1 MRPLTPGGWRAGA
14 FVLLP
19 RAALADRAIHSS
31 AKIALAYAVTL
42 ATQTRTA
49 RGAPVKLHAVRTR
62 TERTALCRTA
72 LAAAFR
78 ELADAGY
85 LTLQTD
91 RAARHK
97 GTLVVL
103 DAKALAGPHARLE
116 WATLALN
123 RDPLL
128 RLALAES
135 EGFCASLI
143 REGTTTRPLD
153 YRTQTLWG
161 AAIGARRQTMCAV
174 QRELEAIG
182 ALELVAHHRKSVIR
196 AHTQPAD
203 TRLALLPLPG
213 RLGHGAAPA
222 KPVRARRRARISAAA
237 PADTNQPKKRTRTS
251 RKAGQESAQ
260 IADTILPFRSPPL
273 REKIGPSTPC
283 TQDVPES
290 ATPYAMRQART
301 DSERVANVEAIA
313 LRSMAK
319 ALFGAREWDAFQ
331 ADATWSTLSPD
342 QQRATTRRMRDTP
355 DLQRRREL
363 LLPPLP
369 IADVLPSLV
378 G

>member
-1 MRPLTPGGWRAGA
+1 MRPLNPGGWRAGA

-19 RAALADRAIHSS
+19 RAALADRAIHAS
-31 AKIALAYAVTL
+31 AKVALAYAVTL

-62 TERTALCRTA
+62 TERTALCRPA

-103 DAKALAGPHARLE
+103 DAKALAGPFVRLE

-161 AAIGARRQTMCAV
+161 AAIGAQRKTMCKV

-182 ALELVAHHRKSVIR
+182 ALVVVAHHRKSVIR
-196 AHTQPAD
+196 VHTQPAD

-213 RLGHGAAPA
+213 RLGHGEAPSQ
-222 KPVRARRRARISAAA
+222 PVRARRRARISAAT
-237 PADTNQPKKRTRTS
+237 PVDTKQQQKRARTS
-251 RKAGQESAQ
+251 SKAGQESAQ
-260 IADTILPFRSPPL
+260 IADTIIPSLASPL
-273 REKIGPSTPC
+273 IEKIGPSTPC
-283 TQDVPES
+283 TQDVSKS
-290 ATPYAMRQART
+290 ATPYAMRQARIASPAMQEAT
-301 DSERVANVEAIA
+301 RRV
-313 LRSMAK
+313 MAR
-319 ALFGAREWDAFQ
+319 ALFGVREWDAFQ
-331 ADATWSTLSPD
+331 ADDTWTALSPD
-342 QQRATTRRMRDTP
+342 QQRVTIERMRDTP
-355 DLQRRREL
+355 DVQRRREL

-369 IADVLPSLV
+369 IADALPSLV

>member
-1 MRPLTPGGWRAGA
+1 M
-14 FVLLP
+14 LLP
-19 RAALADRAIHSS
+19 RAALADRAIHAS
-31 AKIALAYAVTL
+31 AKVALAYAVTL

-62 TERTALCRTA
+62 TERTALCRPA

-85 LTLQTD
+85 LTIQTD

-103 DAKALAGPHARLE
+103 DAKALAGPFVRLE

-123 RDPLL
+123 HDPLL

-143 REGTTTRPLD
+143 REGTTTTRPLD
-153 YRTQTLWG
+153 FRTQTLWG

-182 ALELVAHHRKSVIR
+182 ALELVAHHRKSVVR

-222 KPVRARRRARISAAA
+222 KPVRARRRGRISAAT
-237 PADTNQPKKRTRTS
+237 PADTKQQQKRTLTS
-251 RKAGQESAQ
+251 RKGGQEPAA
-260 IADTILPFRSPPL
+260 ITDTILPFLASPSIT
-273 REKIGPSTPC
+273 KIGPSTPC

-290 ATPYAMRQART
+290 ATPLAVRKARA
-301 DSERVANVEAIA
+301 DAARMANVEALA
-313 LRSMAK
+313 LRNMAK

-331 ADATWSTLSPD
+331 ADATWSTLSID
-342 QQRATTRRMRDTP
+342 QQRATSRGMRDTP

-369 IADVLPSLV
+369 IADALPSLV